1 MDLCHYPYRFVQR
14 FDNVDNAT
22 LSFLKYKLLYTFHSP
37 KSHQWYWVWVEVYE
51 HNFYAIKFH
60 LKSHKDSPHK
70 YSLMTGLNEASP
82 VICTCIAIMHEI
94 AKSNAQSS
102 FGFIGANMQDE
113 SSFMTKR
120 FRVYSLFMATYF
132 TETLFE
138 HYVMMEKSAYLLVRK
153 TELQKDPNLL
163 AMLSLKFNQMYDYF
177 E

>member
-1 MDLCHYPYRFVQR
+1 
-14 FDNVDNAT
+14 
-22 LSFLKYKLLYTFHSP
+22 
-37 KSHQWYWVWVEVYE
+37 
-51 HNFYAIKFH
+51 
-60 LKSHKDSPHK
+60 
-70 YSLMTGLNEASP
+70 
-82 VICTCIAIMHEI
+82 
-94 AKSNAQSS
+94 
-102 FGFIGANMQDE
+102 MQDE
-113 SSFMTKR
+113 SSFMTKC